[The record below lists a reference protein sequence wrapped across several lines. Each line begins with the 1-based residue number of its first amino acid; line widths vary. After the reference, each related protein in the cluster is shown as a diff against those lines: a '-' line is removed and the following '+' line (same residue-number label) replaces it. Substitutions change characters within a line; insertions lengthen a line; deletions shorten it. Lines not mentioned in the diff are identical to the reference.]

1 MVRSLLKRPGKE
13 DNMVTILAAIDP
25 VEQQF
30 NAGVRAINLAKRIK
44 AKVMFLLLYPTR
56 NGGTVRMVDHPTDT
70 AVDKRLTLLIEEAH
84 ADDIPVDYCVA
95 SGRFES
101 ELVRFV
107 QKNRIYLLV
116 LESLPKRNRALLKS
130 IRHRINCL
138 IEVVSVKSRI
148 AAKKD

>member
-1 MVRSLLKRPGKE
+1 
-13 DNMVTILAAIDP
+13 MVTILAAIDP

-138 IEVVSVKSRI
+138 IEVVSVKSRT